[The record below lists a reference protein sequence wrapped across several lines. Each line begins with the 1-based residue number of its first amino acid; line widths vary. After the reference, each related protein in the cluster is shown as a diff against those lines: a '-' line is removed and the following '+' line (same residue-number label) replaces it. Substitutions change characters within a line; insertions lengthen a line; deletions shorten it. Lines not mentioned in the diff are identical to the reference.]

1 MTIADMKENDR
12 GIILYI
18 RKDCEIKRRLFDMG
32 FIKGNEISCVWKN
45 PFGSP
50 IAYNVEG
57 SIVALRKPDAEKV
70 GVAL

>member
-1 MTIADMKENDR
+1 MTIADMKENER

-32 FIKGNEISCVWKN
+32 FIKGNEISCVWRN
-45 PFGSP
+45 PLGSP
-50 IAYNVEG
+50 IAYNIEG

>member
-1 MTIADMKENDR
+1 MTIADMKENER

-32 FIKGNEISCVWKN
+32 FIKGNEISCVRRN

-50 IAYNVEG
+50 IAYNIEG

>member
-1 MTIADMKENDR
+1 MTIADMKENER

-32 FIKGNEISCVWKN
+32 FIKGNEIRCVRRN

-50 IAYNVEG
+50 IAYNIEG